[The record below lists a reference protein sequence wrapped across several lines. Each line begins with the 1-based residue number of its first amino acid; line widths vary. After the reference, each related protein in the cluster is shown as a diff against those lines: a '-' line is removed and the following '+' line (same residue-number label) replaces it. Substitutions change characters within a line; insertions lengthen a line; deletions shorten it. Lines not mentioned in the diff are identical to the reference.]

1 MFGIVTA
8 GGAVKFLSANI
19 DDAIYRNAVCRA
31 SGKLSTLP

>member
-8 GGAVKFLSANI
+8 GGAVKFLSTNI
-19 DDAIYRNAVCRA
+19 DDATYRNAVCRA